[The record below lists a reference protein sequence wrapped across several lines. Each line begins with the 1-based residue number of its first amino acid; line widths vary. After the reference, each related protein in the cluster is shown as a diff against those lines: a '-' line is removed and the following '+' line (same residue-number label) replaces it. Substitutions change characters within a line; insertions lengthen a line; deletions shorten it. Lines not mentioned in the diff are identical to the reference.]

1 MKLLLSLID
10 SLIRKPQPT
19 LLGRWRYVG
28 SQKNGVDILE
38 IKLHNKKNRHTYFK
52 EVEINKDL
60 NYEKFLNDR

>member
-1 MKLLLSLID
+1 MKLLSSLIET
-10 SLIRKPQPT
+10 IIHKPKPT

-38 IKLHNKKNRHTYFK
+38 IKLKNKQKRHSYFK

-60 NYEKFLNDR
+60 NYEKFFK